1 MLSRTRKNKQYSMTL
16 RSSNEG
22 NLGTRLSQ
30 RLARLSLP
38 GTLTWGLMEC
48 GSKGRMEKQLLGRV
62 SYQITQKIITVVAE
76 SAPYIWVRDW
86 KLRRRDSRTW
96 RNHSGL

>member
-1 MLSRTRKNKQYSMTL
+1 MTL

-22 NLGTRLSQ
+22 NLGTWLSQ
-30 RLARLSLP
+30 RLARLPLP
-38 GTLTWGLMEC
+38 GILTWGLMEC
-48 GSKGRMEKQLLGRV
+48 WNKGRMKEQLLRRV
-62 SYQITQKIITVVAE
+62 SYPITQKIITAVAE